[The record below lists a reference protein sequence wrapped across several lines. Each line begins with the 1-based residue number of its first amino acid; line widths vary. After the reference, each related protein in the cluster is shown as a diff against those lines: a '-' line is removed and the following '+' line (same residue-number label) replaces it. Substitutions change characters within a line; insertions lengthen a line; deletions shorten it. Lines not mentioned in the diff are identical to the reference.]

1 MSVYIDLLLNSNFK
15 EPTNNSREKKPN
27 VKHVLMKQL
36 LMCSDFRIFAYKY
49 ELIFIKTSSYKYMY
63 QYLR

>member
-15 EPTNNSREKKPN
+15 EPTNNSREKKNPN

-36 LMCSDFRIFAYKY
+36 LMCSDFRILHKY
-49 ELIFIKTSSYKYMY
+49 VLIFIKTSSYKYMY
-63 QYLR
+63 

>member
-1 MSVYIDLLLNSNFK
+1 MSVYIDLLLNSDFK
-15 EPTNNSREKKPN
+15 EPTNNSREKTN

-49 ELIFIKTSSYKYMY
+49 ELIFIKTSSYKYIY

>member
-15 EPTNNSREKKPN
+15 EPTNNSREKNKPN

-36 LMCSDFRIFAYKY
+36 LMCSDFRIFA
-49 ELIFIKTSSYKYMY
+49 
-63 QYLR
+63 